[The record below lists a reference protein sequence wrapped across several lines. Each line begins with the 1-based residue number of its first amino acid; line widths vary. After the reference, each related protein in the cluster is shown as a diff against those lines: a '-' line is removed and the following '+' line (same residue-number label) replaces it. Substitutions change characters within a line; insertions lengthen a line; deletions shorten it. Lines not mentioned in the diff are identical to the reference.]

1 MAIYI
6 HTAAVYTINCSNG
19 GGGVFAAH
27 THRLSESV
35 SIDEQGGDLT
45 LRIDGFVRVSKLL
58 DGGVSVVLEC
68 YSTV

>member
-1 MAIYI
+1 M
-6 HTAAVYTINCSNG
+6 G
-19 GGGVFAAH
+19 DGVFAAH

-35 SIDEQGGDLT
+35 SIDEQSGDLA

-58 DGGVSVVLEC
+58 DGGVFSVILEC